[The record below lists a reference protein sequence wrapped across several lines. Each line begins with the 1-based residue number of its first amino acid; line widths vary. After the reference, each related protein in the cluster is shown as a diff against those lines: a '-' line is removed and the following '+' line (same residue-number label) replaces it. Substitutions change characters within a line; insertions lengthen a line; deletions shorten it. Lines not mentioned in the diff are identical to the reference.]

1 MEFYYVETDY
11 VDYLRT
17 FEFKVLQNKE
27 NNFQRP
33 YVGVITTLNGIKYII
48 PLASPRG
55 RFVTNKQQFHRVM
68 DGSSLIGVLKFN
80 NMIPVR
86 DELIQWIDFNTVSD
100 QAYKALLQKEYV
112 FIKSIQTQIEGKALH
127 YRTTIW
133 NSNEFFIG
141 ISNDFTLLEQKMAL
155 YVK

>member
-1 MEFYYVETDY
+1 MEFYYVETGY

-17 FEFKVLQNKE
+17 YEFKVLQNKE
-27 NNFQRP
+27 DNFQRP
-33 YVGVITTLNGIKYII
+33 YVGVLTTLNGIKYLI

-86 DELIQWIDFNTVSD
+86 DELIQWIDFNAVSD

-112 FIKSIQTQIEGKALH
+112 FIKGIQTQIERKALH

-133 NSNEFFIG
+133 NSNEFFKG
-141 ISNDFTLLEQKMAL
+141 ISNDFTLLEQKMAH
-155 YVK
+155 YTK

>member
-27 NNFQRP
+27 NTFQRP

-86 DELIQWIDFNTVSD
+86 DELIHWIDFNTISD
-100 QAYKALLQKEYV
+100 QAYKALLQKEYI
-112 FIKSIQTQIEGKALH
+112 FIKGIQTKIEGKALQ

-133 NSNEFFIG
+133 NSNEFFTS
-141 ISNDFTLLEQKMAL
+141 ISNDFTLLEDKMAL